1 MNDAVAHKGFGLARL
16 DLGQRFETFG
26 MMARKTLL
34 EYSRYPIAFGA
45 LFAQIFLIILLFV
58 LTTVAFAGGD
68 AGRIS
73 TFAGAMAYGFVV
85 NIILSFTLWEIGFSI
100 REEQVRGTLESLYLS
115 PANKF
120 SNLVSRIFAV
130 LSITVL
136 MCIGGLALVSA
147 VAGGLPVN
155 NVGKGLLALLLTTS
169 GFLGLGFVFAGVTI
183 KLKETAQLLVNGL
196 QFFFMIFSAMFFP
209 FSALRNVSPAIV
221 TYVSGALPVS
231 YCVDLFRQTLLGAPT
246 PELTTSWEL
255 EWVIVVLF
263 GILSPLI
270 GYAIYK
276 RIERKARME
285 GTLGEY

>member
-1 MNDAVAHKGFGLARL
+1 
-16 DLGQRFETFG
+16 
-26 MMARKTLL
+26 MARKTLL
-34 EYSRYPIAFGA
+34 EYSRYPVAFGA

-68 AGRIS
+68 QRTIS
-73 TFAGAMAYGFVV
+73 RFAGAMGYGFVV

-136 MCIGGLALVSA
+136 MCLGGLAVVSA

-155 NVGKGLLALLLTTS
+155 NVGLGLLALLLTTS
-169 GFLGLGFVFAGVTI
+169 GFLGLGFVFAGITI
-183 KLKETAQLLVNGL
+183 KLKETAQILVNGL
-196 QFFFMIFSAMFFP
+196 QFFFMIFCAMFYP
-209 FSALRNVSPAIV
+209 FL
-221 TYVSGALPVS
+221 ALPSFVVDDISRWIPIS
-231 YCVDLFRQTLLGAPT
+231 YCVDLFRQTLLGQQ
-246 PELTTSWEL
+246 PELGVSYAV
-255 EWVIVVLF
+255 EWVIVLAF
-263 GILSPLI
+263 GIVSPLV
-270 GYAIYK
+270 GYWIYH
-276 RIERKARME
+276 RIERKARTD

>member
-1 MNDAVAHKGFGLARL
+1 VNRGFGLARL
-16 DLGQRFETFG
+16 DLRQRFETFA

-34 EYSRYPIAFGA
+34 EYSRYPVAFAA

-68 AGRIS
+68 PARIS

-85 NIILSFTLWEIGFSI
+85 NIILSFTLWEIGFSV

-130 LSITVL
+130 LSITLV

-147 VAGGLPVN
+147 VAGGLPAH

-221 TYVSGALPVS
+221 DYISAILPVS
-231 YCVDLFRQTLLGAPT
+231 YCVDLFRSTLLGTP
-246 PELTTSWEL
+246 PELAPWNV
-255 EWVIVVLF
+255 EWVIVLAF
-263 GILSPLI
+263 GLLSPLL
-270 GYAIYK
+270 GYLVYD

-285 GTLGEY
+285 GSLGEY

>member
-1 MNDAVAHKGFGLARL
+1 LNDAVVNRGFGLARL
-16 DLGQRFETFG
+16 DLRQRFETFAT
-26 MMARKTLL
+26 MARKTLL
-34 EYSRYPIAFGA
+34 EYSRYPIAFAA

-68 AGRIS
+68 PVRIS

-130 LSITVL
+130 LSITIV
-136 MCIGGLALVSA
+136 MCLGGLALVSA
-147 VAGGLPVN
+147 VAGGLPAH

-169 GFLGLGFVFAGVTI
+169 GFLGLGFIFAGVTI

-221 TYVSGALPVS
+221 DYISAMLPVS
-231 YCVDLFRQTLLGAPT
+231 YCVDLFRSTLLGTP
-246 PELTTSWEL
+246 PELAPWNV
-255 EWVIVVLF
+255 EWVIVLAF
-263 GILSPLI
+263 GLLSPLI
-270 GYAIYK
+270 GYLVYD

-285 GTLGEY
+285 GSLGEY

>member
-1 MNDAVAHKGFGLARL
+1 MNRGFGLARL
-16 DLGQRFETFG
+16 DLRQRFETFW

-45 LFAQIFLIILLFV
+45 IFAQIFLIILLFV
-58 LTTVAFAGGD
+58 LTTVAFAGAPGLPETQQ
-68 AGRIS
+68 RIS
-73 TFAGAMAYGFVV
+73 TFGGAMAYGFVV

-136 MCIGGLALVSA
+136 MCLGGLAVVSA
-147 VAGGLPVN
+147 VAGGLPAHEI
-155 NVGKGLLALLLTTS
+155 GKGLLALLLTTS

-196 QFFFMIFSAMFFP
+196 QFFFSIFCAMFFP

-221 TYVSGALPVS
+221 DYVSMALPIS
-231 YCVDLFRQTLLGAPT
+231 YCVDLFRSTLLGTP
-246 PELTTSWEL
+246 PELAPWGA
-255 EWVIVVLF
+255 EWLIVLAFGVI
-263 GILSPLI
+263 SPI
-270 GYAIYK
+270 VGYLVYQ
-276 RIERKARME
+276 RIERKARTE
-285 GTLGEY
+285 GSLGEY